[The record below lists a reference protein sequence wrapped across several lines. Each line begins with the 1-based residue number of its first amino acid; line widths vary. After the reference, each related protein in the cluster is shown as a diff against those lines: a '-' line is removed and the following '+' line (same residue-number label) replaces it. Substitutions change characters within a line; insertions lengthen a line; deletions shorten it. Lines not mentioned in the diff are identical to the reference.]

1 MTWRADD
8 PQGGESAKIRHELV
22 PYVRGRCLDI
32 GCGAEK
38 VWPHFVGVDSFKDV
52 HLFGTPVKADI
63 NSDAEDLAVFGSEQF
78 DCVFSSHTLEH
89 IDDYRA
95 ALKEWW
101 RLVRPGGTLILYLP
115 HRDLY
120 PRIGQPGS
128 NPDHKHD
135 FAPEDIVAAMANAK
149 GGWDLERND
158 VREQGREYSFLQ
170 VFRRRTDGQRLESW
184 RNPRPAKTAGVA
196 RMGALGDALW
206 ASSVIAHLKA
216 EGYHVTVYTQ
226 EAGELMLRHD
236 PNVDRIIV
244 VPPLYDGAGLVGY
257 WLYEEKKYDR
267 FVNLCGVVE
276 TRVLPAPNEPDFWR
290 PVAMRRAMFGPTNYL
305 DALHQAAGLP
315 ADAECRQR
323 FYPTFEEQA
332 WAVVER
338 AKLDGP
344 VVVIAPGGSTPPK
357 WWPHVQSLID
367 LLDAQ
372 GICAVVMGDLRGHE
386 FSPGKHGRVIGV
398 EWDARRAMTFAAYAD
413 VVVGTESAIVNAVAL
428 EQPLK
433 IVLLSHSNDQQLTK
447 HWINTV
453 AVSPSA
459 VSCHPCHRIHRS
471 MEHCTPDPVTGA
483 AACQAAVTAEAVAGA
498 IFDYLR
504 EDVAQ
509 EAVA

>member
-52 HLFGTPVKADI
+52 HLFGTLVKADI
-63 NSDAEDLAVFGSEQF
+63 NSDAEDLSVFGSEQF

-89 IDDYRA
+89 IEDHRA
-95 ALKEWW
+95 ALREWW

-135 FAPEDIVAAMANAK
+135 FAPEDIVAAMAGAK
-149 GGWDLERND
+149 GGWDLERNE

-184 RNPRPAKTAGVA
+184 KAPRPAKTAAVA

-206 ASSVIAHLKA
+206 ASSVIAHLKDQ
-216 EGYHVTVYTQ
+216 GYHVTVYTQ
-226 EAGELMLRHD
+226 EAGELVLRHD
-236 PNVDRIIV
+236 PHVDRIIV

-257 WLYEEKKYDR
+257 WLYEERKYDR

-276 TRVLPAPNEPDFWR
+276 TRLLPAPNEPDFWR
-290 PVAMRRAMFGPTNYL
+290 PAAMRRAMFGRQAYV
-305 DALHQAAGLP
+305 DAIHQAAGLP
-315 ADAECRQR
+315 DDVEWRQR
-323 FYPTFEEQA
+323 FYPTFDEQA

-338 AKLDGP
+338 AKCDGP
-344 VVVIAPGGSTPPK
+344 VVVIAPNGSTPPK
-357 WWPHVQSLID
+357 HWPHVQALID
-367 LLDAQ
+367 RLEADGL
-372 GICAVVMGDLRGHE
+372 CPVVVGDLRGATYV
-386 FSPGKHGRVIGV
+386 SSRGRVVGLD
-398 EWDARRAMTFAAYAD
+398 WDVRRAMVFAALAD
-413 VVVGTESAIVNAVAL
+413 VVVGTESAIVNAVAM

-433 IVLLSHSNDQQLTK
+433 IVLLSHSGEQQLTRR
-447 HWINTV
+447 WINTV
-453 AVSPSA
+453 PVAPTA
-459 VSCHPCHRIHRS
+459 VSCYPCHRIHRS
-471 MEHCTPDPVTGA
+471 MEHCNADPVTGA
-483 AACQAAVTAEAVAGA
+483 AACQAAVSADAVAQT
-498 IFDYLR
+498 IRLYL
-504 EDVAQ
+504 Q
-509 EAVA
+509 EMVVEEAA